1 MASEFR
7 VVALVPAFNEAR
19 RIAATLAALA
29 PWVDQ
34 MIVIDD
40 GSCDATA
47 EIARKAGA
55 VVLTN
60 AHNQGY
66 LAALRR
72 GIAEARADIIVT
84 VDADGEMP
92 VELIPRLV
100 EPIRNGLADMV
111 QGHRNRIVR
120 PSERLLTWLAALKG
134 PVGDSGTGFRA
145 IRTDLARRLQL
156 NGACICGTLTLEVL
170 ALGGRVQE
178 IDIEL
183 RQIGKPRRIAWFHVR
198 QFFYL
203 LPWLFKSLK
212 K

>member
-40 GSCDATA
+40 GSSDASA
-47 EIARKAGA
+47 DIARKAGA

-145 IRTDLARRLQL
+145 IRADLARRLQL

-170 ALGGRVQE
+170 ALGGRVKE

-203 LPWLFKSLK
+203 LPWLFKNLK